1 MITVHHLKQSRSTR
15 IIWLLEELGIEYTVQ
30 SYDRDPQTHLA
41 RVSLRQI
48 HPLGK
53 APIVDIDEKILVE
66 SAAIIEY
73 VITAFAPDQLRPDVE
88 SDEYATYLQW
98 MHFAEGSAMLPVLL
112 DMFTA
117 DLDLNDAPV
126 LYYAKKERDL
136 DFAYINSHLL
146 HHAFFA
152 GSEFTAADIMMM
164 TVLLFAAGRGMLEG
178 YDAINEYVQR
188 LSSRKA
194 FIVAAGYE

>member
-15 IIWLLEELGIEYTVQ
+15 IIWLLEELGIEYTVK
-30 SYDRDPQTHLA
+30 SYDRNPQTHLA
-41 RVSLRQI
+41 PESLRKI

-53 APIVDIDEKILVE
+53 APIVEIGEQVLVE
-66 SAAIIEY
+66 SAAIMEY
-73 VITAFAPDQLRPDVE
+73 VITTFAPDQLRPDSE
-88 SDEYATYLQW
+88 SDAYATYLQW

-117 DLDLNDAPV
+117 DLNLNDAPV

-136 DFAYINSHLL
+136 DFAYIDKHLQRYE
-146 HHAFFA
+146 FFA
-152 GSEFTAADIMMM
+152 GSQFTAADIMMM
-164 TVLLFAAGRGMLEG
+164 TVLLFATGRGMLEG

-188 LSSRKA
+188 LSSREA